1 MSVGNPINPKLS
13 GSGTLTKHGKPQQA
27 VSYTVHFSM
36 NGQATLVE
44 FKPRPDGNDG
54 DRIHLTLADGR
65 FLTCQVLDDS
75 PYCAVV
81 GEGPLPER
89 RTTVRR

>member
-1 MSVGNPINPKLS
+1 MSVGNPSNPKLS
-13 GSGTLTKHGKPQQA
+13 GSGTLTKHGQPQKS

-36 NGQATLVE
+36 NGQASLVE
-44 FKPRPDGNDG
+44 LKPRPDAHDG
-54 DRIHLTLADGR
+54 DRVHLTLADGR

-81 GEGPLPER
+81 GEGPLQER
-89 RTTVRR
+89 RKTLRR